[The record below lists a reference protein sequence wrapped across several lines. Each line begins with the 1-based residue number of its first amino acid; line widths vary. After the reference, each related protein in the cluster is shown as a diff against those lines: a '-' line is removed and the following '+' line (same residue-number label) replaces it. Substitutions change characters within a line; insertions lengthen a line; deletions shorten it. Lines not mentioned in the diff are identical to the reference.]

1 MKKRTI
7 KVAFLDCDG
16 TLVYEPPDTKQI
28 DSLEKLRILP
38 GVLSGLKQ
46 LRRRGFMLVMVSNQ
60 DGVGTP
66 SFPLERFEVVQ
77 QRLLDSLRK
86 NGIIFDR
93 IYICPHFE
101 TDGCM
106 CRKPNTG
113 LVNELLLNMQVD
125 TQRSFV
131 LGDRR
136 SDAEFAKNIGI
147 RFFAV
152 ETNNPFPKIE

>member
-1 MKKRTI
+1 
-7 KVAFLDCDG
+7 
-16 TLVYEPPDTKQI
+16 
-28 DSLEKLRILP
+28 
-38 GVLSGLKQ
+38 
-46 LRRRGFMLVMVSNQ
+46 MLVMVSNQ